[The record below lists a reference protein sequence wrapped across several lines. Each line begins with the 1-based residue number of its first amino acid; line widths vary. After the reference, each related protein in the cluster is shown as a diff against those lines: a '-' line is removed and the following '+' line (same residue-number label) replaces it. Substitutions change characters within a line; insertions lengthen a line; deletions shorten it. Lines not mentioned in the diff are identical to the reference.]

1 MNNYD
6 LKSLNTQQLE
16 ALLCTDGAVLVT
28 AGAGSGKTKLL
39 THKIAYLVKEKHVS
53 PFEILAITFTNKA
66 ANEMKTRLGTM
77 LDDTSN
83 MWIMTFHS
91 MCCKILREHIHLL
104 GFNKYFTIYG
114 DSESDKLLDVILT
127 EKGLADNKKD
137 LKKEIKFHISNC
149 KNSNL
154 SISEY
159 EQSILQ
165 LQNCEKIIDVFQT
178 YQDYL
183 QKNNAVDFDD
193 LLVLT
198 YKLFKKF
205 PDVLDYYSN
214 RFRYVLVD
222 EFQDTNLVQYDL
234 VKLLSQK
241 HKNVFVVGDEDQCIY
256 TWRGAS
262 YQNISK
268 FISELGAKTF
278 KLEYNYR
285 SSPNILDIA
294 NKVIKNNTSRI
305 DKTLKATK
313 ESLCEPEY
321 FQAYDEEAEAQY
333 VVGKIKKLVS
343 QGYEYKDMAILLR
356 VSAISLAFEQA
367 LMSYNIPY
375 NFYGGFKFFERAEI
389 KNIIAYLRLFVNP
402 NDDVSLMRIINF
414 PKRGIGETTIEKLR
428 SQALAKQKSM
438 LDILL
443 TGDYELSK
451 STKQKLDGF
460 VDVYTALFAEYET
473 LPVEDF
479 VQEVIDR
486 FDLKS
491 AFDPKDKDEYDK
503 LMNFDTFVENTRT
516 FCHNNEQATLQ
527 DYLESVTL
535 SSDID
540 NYDASNNN
548 VILATIHSVKGLEFK
563 VVFIVGAEE
572 KIFPIS
578 RAYESNAEMEE
589 ERRLMYVAITRAE
602 ERLYFTCAKTRYL
615 YGRRD
620 YCRTSRFLREAGI
633 GSVLRNPNLDG
644 QSYDSYKSYDG
655 YKSYDSYK
663 SQYAGYGGGESFLN
677 SKSEDFISKY
687 KSDILPK
694 QKENLS
700 KHNDFSVGDKVIHPK
715 YDIGEIIS
723 IYEGGKTADIKFEG
737 FGVKTLILDLAPI
750 EKIEV

>member
-6 LKSLNTQQLE
+6 LKSLNAQQLD

-77 LDDTSN
+77 LEDTSD

-127 EKGLADNKKD
+127 EKGLVDNKKD

-149 KNSNL
+149 KNANL

-165 LQNCEKIIDVFQT
+165 LQNCEKIVDVFQT

-198 YKLFKKF
+198 YKLFKNF
-205 PDVLDYYSN
+205 PNVLDYYSN

-234 VKLLSQK
+234 VKLMSQK

-313 ESLCEPEY
+313 ASLCEPEY

-343 QGYEYKDMAILLR
+343 QGYAFKDVAILLR

-367 LMSYNIPY
+367 LMSYNVPY
-375 NFYGGFKFFERAEI
+375 VFYGGFKFFERAEI
-389 KNIIAYLRLFVNP
+389 KNLIAYLRLFVNP

-414 PKRGIGETTIEKLR
+414 PKRGIGETTVEKLR

-460 VDVYTALFAEYET
+460 VDVYTALFSEYET

-491 AFDPKDKDEYDK
+491 AFDPKDKDDYDK

-516 FCHNNEQATLQ
+516 FCRNNQQATLQ

-540 NYDASNNN
+540 NYDASNDN
-548 VILATIHSVKGLEFK
+548 VILATVHSVKGLEFK

-633 GSVLRNPNLDG
+633 GSVLANPNLDG
-644 QSYDSYKSYDG
+644 QSSYDG
-655 YKSYDSYK
+655 YKSYDGCK
-663 SQYAGYGGGESFLN
+663 SQYGVFGGGESFSY
-677 SKSEDFISKY
+677 SKSQDFISKY
-687 KSDILPK
+687 KSDVMPEQK
-694 QKENLS
+694 QTVS
-700 KHNDFSVGDKVIHPK
+700 KHNDFAVGDKVIHPK
-715 YDIGEIIS
+715 YDVGEILS
-723 IYEGGKTADIKFEG
+723 IYEGGKTADVKFEG

>member
-6 LKSLNTQQLE
+6 INSLNQQQLD

-39 THKIAYLVKEKHVS
+39 THKIAYLIKEKNVTQA
-53 PFEILAITFTNKA
+53 EILAITFTNKA
-66 ANEMKTRLGTM
+66 ANEMKNRLATM
-77 LDDTSN
+77 LGNVKN
-83 MWIMTFHS
+83 MWILTFHS
-91 MCCKILREHIHLL
+91 MCCKILRENIHLL

-127 EKGLADNKKD
+127 EKGLVDNKKD

-149 KNSNL
+149 KNANM

-159 EQSILQ
+159 EQTILE
-165 LQNCEKIIDVFQT
+165 LQNCEKIIDVFQS
-178 YQDYL
+178 YQENL
-183 QKNNAVDFDD
+183 KKNNAVDFDD

-198 YKLFKKF
+198 YRLFKQF
-205 PDVLDYYSN
+205 PEVLDYYSS
-214 RFRYVLVD
+214 RFRYILVD

-241 HKNVFVVGDEDQCIY
+241 HKNIFVVGDEDQCIY
-256 TWRGAS
+256 SWRGAS

-268 FISELGAKTF
+268 FISELDAKTF

-294 NKVIKNNTSRI
+294 NRVIKNNTSRI

-313 ESLCEPEY
+313 GALCEPEF
-321 FQAYDEEAEAQY
+321 FQAYDEEAEAQH
-333 VVGKIKKLVS
+333 VVAKIKTLAN
-343 QGYEYKDMAILLR
+343 QGYQYKDMAILLR

-428 SQALAKQKSM
+428 MQAVEKNKSM
-438 LDILL
+438 MDLLL
-443 TGDYELSK
+443 TGDFDLSK

-460 VDVYTALFAEYET
+460 VNVYVSLFQQSKNLSVQEF
-473 LPVEDF
+473 VE
-479 VQEVIDR
+479 EVIDQ
-486 FDLKS
+486 FDLRS
-491 AFDPKDKDEYDK
+491 AFDPKDKDDYDK
-503 LMNFDTFVENTRT
+503 LMNFDTFVENSRT
-516 FCHNNEQATLQ
+516 FCQNNPQCSLQ
-527 DYLESVTL
+527 DYLESITL

-540 NYDASNNN
+540 NYDANNNN

-563 VVFIVGAEE
+563 VVFVVGAEE

-578 RAYESNAEMEE
+578 RAYENPSEMEE

-602 ERLYFTCAKTRYL
+602 ERLFFTCAKTRYL

-620 YCRTSRFLREAGI
+620 FCRTSRFLREAGI
-633 GSVLRNPNLDG
+633 GNILSPEGGG
-644 QSYDSYKSYDG
+644 QSSIVNEYNRYSN
-655 YKSYDSYK
+655 
-663 SQYAGYGGGESFLN
+663 QYGGYLN
-677 SKSEDFISKY
+677 NFGGGYNFAQSAPQDFISKY
-687 KSDILPK
+687 KNAVTSTPTNV
-694 QKENLS
+694 QS
-700 KHNDFSVGDKVIHPK
+700 KHADFSVGDKVMHPK
-715 YDIGEIIS
+715 YDVGEIIS

-750 EKIEV
+750 EKLEE

>member
-6 LKSLNTQQLE
+6 LKSLNAQQLE

-66 ANEMKTRLGTM
+66 ANEMKIRLNSM

-127 EKGLADNKKD
+127 EKGLAENKKD
-137 LKKEIKFHISNC
+137 LKKEIKYHISNC
-149 KNSNL
+149 KNANL

-159 EQSILQ
+159 EQNILQ

-183 QKNNAVDFDD
+183 KKNNAVDFDD

-198 YKLFKKF
+198 YKLFKNF
-205 PDVLDYYSN
+205 PNVIDYYSN

-222 EFQDTNLVQYDL
+222 EFQDTNLVQYGL

-305 DKTLKATK
+305 DKTLKAIK
-313 ESLCEPEY
+313 APLSEPEY

-333 VVGKIKKLVS
+333 VIGKIKKLVS
-343 QGYEYKDMAILLR
+343 QGYKYKDMAILLR

-375 NFYGGFKFFERAEI
+375 NFYGGFKFFERVEI

-428 SQALAKQKSM
+428 LQALAKQKSM

-451 STKQKLDGF
+451 SIKQKLDGF
-460 VDVYTALFAEYET
+460 VDVYIALFGEYRT

-479 VQEVIDR
+479 VQEVIDK

-503 LMNFDTFVENTRT
+503 LMNFDTFVENAHT

-540 NYDASNNN
+540 NYDESNNN
-548 VILATIHSVKGLEFK
+548 VILATVHSVKGLEFK

-602 ERLYFTCAKTRYL
+602 EKLYFTCAKTRYL

-633 GSVLRNPNLDG
+633 GSVLSSSNYDCPN
-644 QSYDSYKSYDG
+644 YESYKSYDG
-655 YKSYDSYK
+655 YKS
-663 SQYAGYGGGESFLN
+663 QYGGSYGGGESFSN
-677 SKSEDFISKY
+677 TKSEDFISKY
-687 KSDILPK
+687 KSDVLPK
-694 QKENLS
+694 QKQIIS
-700 KHNDFSVGDKVIHPK
+700 KHNDFAVGDKVIHPK
-715 YDIGEIIS
+715 YDIGEIIN

-737 FGVKTLILDLAPI
+737 FGVKSLILDLAPI